1 MQCCSS
7 LQTLTYYCADLCSN
21 VSSVYSLLGPESAVI
36 LCLLELASLLHHLLV
51 LGVER
56 LPPGLHL
63 PQLPRQGLQLLPV
76 VIPGKDSDLNEV
88 SREEVI
94 HLPGPL
100 IISSSSQLPYSE
112 ILDRELGVEVARA
125 EDVTSRGGGVFGG
138 SSACV

>member
-1 MQCCSS
+1 M
-7 LQTLTYYCADLCSN
+7 
-21 VSSVYSLLGPESAVI
+21 SSVYSLLGPESAVI
-36 LCLLELASLLHHLLV
+36 LGLLELASLLHHLLV
-51 LGVER
+51 LGVEG

-88 SREEVI
+88 SQEAVI

-100 IISSSSQLPYSE
+100 IISSSSQLPYSD

-125 EDVTSRGGGVFGG
+125 VDVTSRGGGVFGD